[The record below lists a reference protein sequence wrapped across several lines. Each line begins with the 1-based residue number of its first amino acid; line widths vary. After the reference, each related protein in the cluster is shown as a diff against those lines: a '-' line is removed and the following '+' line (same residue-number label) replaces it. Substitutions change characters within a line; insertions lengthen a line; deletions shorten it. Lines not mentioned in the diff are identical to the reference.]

1 MWRDPWPPVP
11 PNGRHVREP
20 GNSGTEQRLISYGL
34 VTTAAAGLLVWLSGQ
49 LAGLLFGQ
57 TWMHLSLGDVAAV
70 LWRLPSTL
78 GNPKLAWPA
87 EVRRALPGPVGL
99 YFSAA
104 LVVGGI
110 AGAIAATVRLAIQYL
125 PGRAPGHRPGREH
138 TRRHRKG
145 SVWASA
151 RELRLLYVRRP
162 RPGQVIVGRTS
173 RLAGPAK
180 GGRLLASEDCHSVL
194 IFGPTGSY
202 KTSGVLVPGI
212 LDWQGPLLATSVKP
226 DVLRA
231 TMAQRA
237 RKGEITIID
246 PLGASGEVVA
256 QWTPLASCGTWAG
269 AQQMALMLANATEQT
284 PTEEQRPE
292 HRFWKTMGVK
302 FLAPMLY
309 AAAVKGLA
317 MRDVLHWLDTREDDA
332 VTEILEA
339 TGVQAAVDAWNS
351 SQWRTDR
358 ARDSLYATAEEM
370 LHVYQ
375 DERIA
380 SWTEGHS
387 LDVDYFLSGE
397 NTIYLYAPAHQ
408 QRLLR
413 PLFETISQQVVAAAQ
428 ERAARSPNG
437 LLDPRLGLFLD
448 EAGNCAALSELDVLA
463 TTARG
468 QGIQLVTVWHDRSQL
483 EARYGAKAS
492 TILNNHRAKL
502 FLSGLADLSALELG
516 SRLIGDRQQ
525 VEQSRSMG
533 SDGRH
538 SLNESPLYR
547 PLLAVEDLRRLRPG
561 EGVLLY
567 GHLRPTPIRLR
578 PFYVPAERRRR
589 RRLEDKAERQLR
601 RGEQR
606 RERATMRARQRAE
619 QAEREQTPQ
628 PSLTERLNA
637 WLAGGRL
644 PTTGGQGAHD
654 DR

>member
-1 MWRDPWPPVP
+1 MWRDPWRSVP
-11 PNGRHVREP
+11 PNRGHVPEP
-20 GNSGTEQRLISYGL
+20 RVSEFEQRLLAYGL
-34 VTTAAAGLLVWLSGQ
+34 VVAAAAGVLVWLTGQ
-49 LAGLLFGQ
+49 LAGLLFGH
-57 TWMHLSLGDVAAV
+57 TWLHLTVGDVAAI

-78 GNPKLAWPA
+78 GDPKLAWPA
-87 EVRRALPGPVGL
+87 QARGPLPGPIGV

-104 LVVGGI
+104 LLVAGI
-110 AGAIAATVRLAIQYL
+110 AGTISMAVRLATQYL

-138 TRRHRKG
+138 TRRHRRG
-145 SVWASA
+145 SVWASG
-151 RELRLLYVRRP
+151 RELRLLFVRRP
-162 RPGQVIVGRTS
+162 QPGRVIVGRTS
-173 RLAGPAK
+173 RLAGLAK

-231 TMAQRA
+231 TMAARS
-237 RKGEITIID
+237 RKGEVTIID
-246 PLGASGEVVA
+246 PLGTSGEPVA

-269 AQQMALMLANATEQT
+269 AQQMAVMLANAIEQT

-292 HRFWKTMGVK
+292 HRFWKTMGTK
-302 FLAPMLY
+302 FLAPMLH
-309 AAAVKGLA
+309 AAAVKGLY
-317 MRDVLHWLDTREDDA
+317 MRDVLHWLDTREDEQ

-339 TGVQAAVDAWNS
+339 SGVQAALDAWNS
-351 SQWRTDR
+351 SQTRGER
-358 ARDSLYATAEEM
+358 ARDSLYATAEEV
-370 LHVYQ
+370 LHVYGNEQ
-375 DERIA
+375 VA
-380 SWTEGHS
+380 AWTEGHN
-387 LDVDYFLSGE
+387 LDLDYFLSGE
-397 NTIYLYAPAHQ
+397 HTVYLYAPAHQ

-413 PLFETISQQVVAAAQ
+413 PLFETITQQVVAAAQ
-428 ERAARSPNG
+428 EKAARSPDG
-437 LLDPRLGLFLD
+437 LLAPRLGLFLD

-516 SRLIGDRQQ
+516 SRLIGDRQLANQ
-525 VEQSRSMG
+525 PRSIG
-533 SDGRH
+533 ADGDQA
-538 SLNESPLYR
+538 LGESGLYR

-578 PFYVPAERRRR
+578 PFYTPGERRRR
-589 RRLEDKAERQLR
+589 RRLEDRAERQLR
-601 RGEQR
+601 RGERR

-619 QAEREQTPQ
+619 HKRDRIPQ
-628 PSLTERLNA
+628 PSFAGRLNG
-637 WLAGGRL
+637 WLTNSRPRVERKGGAR
-644 PTTGGQGAHD
+644 
-654 DR
+654 